1 MRSNPRFPTKTL
13 SLITVLVLTL
23 SPIFVA
29 QVTGLQLTAT
39 ADYNRYVHTYLN
51 STQGNYTYIEKP
63 VFPIMINNSQIQ
75 IGRNWTIIVPLQ
87 ANHNYHTYF
96 YGAYIN
102 TSSQAKT
109 DYDITVFDPTGN
121 LESTHTEA
129 AGLPEHLGTTIND
142 ALFTPTQSGNYTFVI
157 DNNPWDSQGAQQ
169 ATFMIIENL
178 QADQWHTS
186 HVDGSDG
193 NNSGFYTDWAYEF
206 VTNASKVELYVK
218 VPQTLDMYEARLY
231 LMNNAQSSSLNSF
244 PLPWE
249 AGLYGNVTG
258 SVGGYNFESNGY
270 RGVAYASCE
279 YPGQTMWLNYTSPNN
294 GVNLYHLVLI
304 GEKGS
309 GDVEFMLKSQ
319 FGNTSLAPLT
329 NQTRIL
335 PNNPA
340 DISYISNNAS
350 LENAQL
356 SYTTNNWTS
365 VDTVDMTLSNK
376 TCWTT
381 IPGQNAGSTVQYR
394 IDAND
399 ILKNNMTAT
408 GNYTVKQQLTLNIT
422 AVKDPIQL
430 GGNLTVTGT
439 LTPNDN
445 RSIVEVQFLS
455 ANSSETVDSHVSSNG
470 TFTASFQ
477 PKATGVW
484 AVSANSP
491 ETPTSWRADSGQL
504 ALTVNEPP
512 LYVKYSLYIVI
523 GLVAACAVGGVVWFL
538 KFRGK

>member
-1 MRSNPRFPTKTL
+1 M
-13 SLITVLVLTL
+13 
-23 SPIFVA
+23 FVA

-39 ADYNRYVHTYLN
+39 ADYNRYVHTYIN
-51 STQGNYTYIEKP
+51 SNQGNYTYIEKP
-63 VFPIMINNSQIQ
+63 VFPVMINNSQIQ

-109 DYDITVFDPTGN
+109 DYDITVFDPTGS

-129 AGLPEHLGTTIND
+129 AGLPEHLGTTVND

-178 QADQWHTS
+178 ESDKWYSS

-206 VTNASKVELYVK
+206 ATNASKVELYVK

-231 LMNNAQSSSLNSF
+231 LMNNAQSPSLNSF

-279 YPGQTMWLNYTSPNN
+279 YSGQTMWLNYTSPNN

-319 FGNTSLAPLT
+319 FGNTSLTPVT

-340 DISYISNNAS
+340 DISYISNNAT

-356 SYTTNNWTS
+356 TYTTNNWTS
-365 VDTVDMTLSNK
+365 IDTIDMTLSNK

-394 IDAND
+394 IDASD
-399 ILKNNMTAT
+399 ILENNMTAT
-408 GNYTVKQQLTLNIT
+408 GNYTVKQQLALNIT

-445 RSIVEVQFLS
+445 RSMVKVQFLS

-470 TFTASFQ
+470 TFTGSFS
-477 PKATGVW
+477 T
-484 AVSANSP
+484 
-491 ETPTSWRADSGQL
+491 
-504 ALTVNEPP
+504 
-512 LYVKYSLYIVI
+512 
-523 GLVAACAVGGVVWFL
+523 
-538 KFRGK
+538 